1 MQLFMKN
8 SRRLGMA
15 AGVILASVAVL
26 YLLLY
31 MYERPGGWSDQR
43 MSRSLGMD
51 QTLQIPLGKSPEEAV
66 RLFRASDTMTV
77 IHQEPAARGELVFL
91 TRPGQ
96 QGSSNL
102 QVEYVRKTW
111 LGWKWVWGGG
121 YGMGGGPESSAINYM
136 CFPELE
142 HISTPFP
149 MVIGDV
155 LNPSIQHI
163 TVEQKEAGTD
173 TSEAKLIKVGSD
185 RTIWFAFQPV
195 TAGVPFEIEGF
206 DEDGEV
212 AASKIITDARDSG
225 AIPLGGSK

>member
-1 MQLFMKN
+1 MKN

-15 AGVILASVAVL
+15 AGVILVSVAVL

-43 MSRSLGMD
+43 MSRLLGME

-66 RLFRASDTMTV
+66 RLFRGSDSMTV

-91 TRPGQ
+91 TRAGQ
-96 QGSSNL
+96 QDSNNL

-121 YGMGGGPESSAINYM
+121 YGMGGDPDSSALNYM

-149 MVIGDV
+149 MVIGEV

-173 TSEAKLIKVGSD
+173 KSEAKLIKVGSD
-185 RTIWFAFQPV
+185 RTIWFAFQPA
-195 TAGVPFEIEGF
+195 TAGVPFEIEGL
-206 DEDGEV
+206 DEAEGMI
-212 AASKIITDARDSG
+212 ASKIITDARDSG
-225 AIPLGGSK
+225 AIPLGK